1 MPLLSGGDSCF
12 SRQFPSNP
20 WNSGEWGQDTVCGLG
35 KGLGRARQVTK
46 KMNKLKHGKYAL
58 FGDFT
63 EDCSQKGV
71 FSGGSEELFQSYKGS
86 QSIKG
91 HRLKKH
97 SESIKRLLQMM
108 DMIHLKL
115 MIFMLLNNCYLFI
128 FITFFICLLIFGCA
142 GSSLLSAAFSGCG
155 EQGLLL
161 R

>member
-20 WNSGEWGQDTVCGLG
+20 WNSGEWGQDTVG
-35 KGLGRARQVTK
+35 KGLGRTGQMSK
-46 KMNKLKHGKYAL
+46 KKNELKHGKYAL
-58 FGDFT
+58 FGVFT

-71 FSGGSEELFQSYKGS
+71 FSGGSEELFKSYKGS
-86 QSIKG
+86 QSSKG
-91 HRLKKH
+91 HKLKKH

-108 DMIHLKL
+108 NMIHLKL

-142 GSSLLSAAFSGCG
+142 VSYC
-155 EQGLLL
+155 
-161 R
+161 